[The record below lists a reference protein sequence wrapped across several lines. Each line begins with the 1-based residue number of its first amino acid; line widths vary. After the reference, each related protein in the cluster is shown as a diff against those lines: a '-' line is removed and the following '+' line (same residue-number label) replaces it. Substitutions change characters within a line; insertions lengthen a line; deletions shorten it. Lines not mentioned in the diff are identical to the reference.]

1 LNLPSIHNSVVIGQ
15 YCAIGDDGFNFIRDA
30 DGKLI
35 HTEHQYSVIIK
46 ENVWIGSHVSIDKG
60 RWRDTVVNGGSK
72 IDNHAHISHNC
83 IIGEDCIIGAHAT
96 ILGSVTIG
104 DRSEIWSNSVIH
116 QGVSIGDN
124 CAVGA
129 NSYIRHNVPD
139 NHVAYMYGGS
149 LIVKPREDTK
159 KYGKKDIEEPTM
171 IKLLD
176 ELNGI
181 KREGGVPGKCL
192 NGKCKDTTW

>member
-1 LNLPSIHNSVVIGQ
+1 MNLPSIHNSVVIGQ

-30 DGKLI
+30 DNKLI

-83 IIGEDCIIGAHAT
+83 VIGENVIIGAHAT
-96 ILGSVTIG
+96 ILGSVYIG
-104 DRSEIWSNSVIH
+104 DNSEIWSNAVIH
-116 QGVSIGDN
+116 QGVHIGKN

-129 NSYIRHNVPD
+129 NTYLRHNLED
-139 NHVAYMYGGS
+139 NMVAYTSNITGQ
-149 LIVKPREDTK
+149 IVIKHRDDTK
-159 KYGKKDIEEPTM
+159 KYGQKK
-171 IKLLD
+171 
-176 ELNGI
+176 
-181 KREGGVPGKCL
+181 EGGVPGKCL

>member
-1 LNLPSIHNSVVIGQ
+1 MNLPSIHNSVVIGQ

-30 DGKLI
+30 DNKLI

-83 IIGEDCIIGAHAT
+83 VIGENVIIGAHAT
-96 ILGSVTIG
+96 ILGSVYI
-104 DRSEIWSNSVIH
+104 DDNSEIWSNAVIH
-116 QGVSIGDN
+116 QGVHIGKN

-129 NSYIRHNVPD
+129 NTYLRHNLED
-139 NHVAYMYGGS
+139 NMVAYTSNITGQLVIKHMD
-149 LIVKPREDTK
+149 DTK
-159 KYGKKDIEEPTM
+159 KYGQKK
-171 IKLLD
+171 
-176 ELNGI
+176 
-181 KREGGVPGKCL
+181 EGGVSTKCL